1 MNDSEVYS
9 IIIKWM
15 ILGASNKAYIDQLN
29 TILKG
34 IENKKFIEETKHPR
48 FQSVIMFGTNI
59 FPYRIEDYREMA
71 KIIKG

>member
-1 MNDSEVYS
+1 MNDAEVYS

-15 ILGASNKAYIDQLN
+15 ILGVTNKSYIDNLN

-34 IENKKFIEETKHPR
+34 IENKMFIEETKHPI
-48 FQSVIMFGTNI
+48 FQSMVMFGTNI

-71 KIIKG
+71 ELIKG